1 MAQVGGAGAGAF
13 GASRGASA
21 LAAVAWLLAAAG
33 RRLEAEQDR
42 WFLWLPVLFGAGI
55 ALYFALPSEP
65 PALVALMPALA
76 ALALHLTGP
85 RTGLAGLATA
95 ALLAAALGLAAAK
108 LRTEAVRAPV
118 LASVLAG
125 QTRPIDVHGYVELI
139 EPRAAKGRQRL
150 TIRVTAMERPK
161 SHTSAHASAMPRRC
175 ASASWRGRRTR
186 P

>member
-1 MAQVGGAGAGAF
+1 MAQVGGAGAGVF
-13 GASRGASA
+13 GAGRGASA

-65 PALVALMPALA
+65 PVLVALMPALA

-95 ALLAAALGLAAAK
+95 ALL
-108 LRTEAVRAPV
+108 
-118 LASVLAG
+118 
-125 QTRPIDVHGYVELI
+125 
-139 EPRAAKGRQRL
+139 
-150 TIRVTAMERPK
+150 
-161 SHTSAHASAMPRRC
+161 
-175 ASASWRGRRTR
+175 
-186 P
+186 